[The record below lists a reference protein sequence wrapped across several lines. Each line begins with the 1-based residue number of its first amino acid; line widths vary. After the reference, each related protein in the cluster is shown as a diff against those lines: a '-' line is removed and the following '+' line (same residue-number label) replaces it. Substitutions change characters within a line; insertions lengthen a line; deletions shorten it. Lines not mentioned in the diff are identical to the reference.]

1 MLVKDA
7 CKSRGQNP
15 DIGSELETM
24 LSKYSNVKVV
34 ESDHRTCDMSKL
46 KFVVRDRGI

>member
-7 CKSRGQNP
+7 CKSRGQDPN
-15 DIGSELETM
+15 IGSELEIM

-34 ESDHRTCDMSKL
+34 ESDYRTCDMSKL
-46 KFVVRDRGI
+46 KVVVRDYSI